1 MNVLR
6 AVNENRINLK
16 VINAALPDEYIQ
28 HGGVNK
34 LKEVYGFTPE
44 AIIENWTAIKLYMRF
59 AVEREQVAVMA
70 SSDDKSLGNEDYYEG
85 KTGCARC

>member
-1 MNVLR
+1 MDLP
-6 AVNENRINLK
+6 LK
-16 VINAALPDEYIQ
+16 Q
-28 HGGVNK
+28 SQK
-34 LKEVYGFTPE
+34 
-44 AIIENWTAIKLYMRF
+44 NWTAIKLYMRF